1 MRSSIISFILL
12 LGLLAATGCTSNFE
26 RRAQQNPALVAT
38 LDLAAQERLK
48 AGEIRIGDSEDLV
61 FLARGRPDEKKQ
73 TITAAG
79 QTTTW
84 VYNRYWQEYRGE
96 TAGGYQPRLRRDPVT
111 GATTT
116 YMEPIHRPIY
126 TDRIQA
132 VLRVTF
138 ANGLVTAI
146 ERPLR

>member
-1 MRSSIISFILL
+1 MRSPLTTLLLL
-12 LGLLAATGCTSNFE
+12 LGLLTASGCSSTFE
-26 RRAQQNPALVAT
+26 RRAQQKPALVAK
-38 LDLAAQERLK
+38 LDLATQERLR
-48 AGEIRIGDSEDLV
+48 AGEIRLGDSEDLV
-61 FLARGRPDEKKQ
+61 FLARGTPDEKKQ

-96 TAGGYQPRLRRDPVT
+96 TAGGYQPRVRRDPTT
-111 GATTT
+111 GSTTT
-116 YMEPIHRPIY
+116 YLEPIHRPIY
-126 TDRIQA
+126 ADRIQT

-138 ANGLVTAI
+138 ANGQVTAI